1 MLTAKSLVVFSA
13 INMNHKLL
21 VKETDAVGS
30 HADPHGAFQ
39 RTPTRETAPTLEFSP
54 TFLTSSHTVYS
65 VKELNCS
72 LLPTCSFS
80 VSQAHTTS
88 SPHPLP
94 PATVIYFVGLE
105 CFCFS
110 KWSEEVTVPLDGT
123 AVLCECGSTG
133 RSLHF
138 HTYWDLPTRP
148 RASRWDTAKICG
160 NKAAGER
167 IRLTDVL

>member
-39 RTPTRETAPTLEFSP
+39 RTPTCETAPTLEFSP

-72 LLPTCSFS
+72 LLPNMQLLCIPGPHYK
-80 VSQAHTTS
+80 QPTS
-88 SPHPLP
+88 SPTCHSNL
-94 PATVIYFVGLE
+94 
-105 CFCFS
+105 
-110 KWSEEVTVPLDGT
+110 
-123 AVLCECGSTG
+123 LCRTG
-133 RSLHF
+133 ML
-138 HTYWDLPTRP
+138 L
-148 RASRWDTAKICG
+148 
-160 NKAAGER
+160 
-167 IRLTDVL
+167 LL